1 MSATVDDAPPWEPP
15 YEVEA
20 RRHVELTPASAI
32 PMRPVHWLWRDRLP
46 VGELALLAGREDLGK
61 SIIAYTL
68 AAWITTG
75 TMKGEYH
82 GQPRSV
88 LVAATEDD
96 WARTITPR
104 LTAAGADL
112 DLIYRVDVRGDDG
125 FLSSLDLP
133 RDLLEIEQAAQ
144 KVDAALL
151 ILDPLTSRLSAA
163 LDTHKDA
170 EVRRGLEPLAHL
182 AHQIEMTVLGLIHVN
197 KGVGRDA
204 LTSIMGSRA
213 FSAVARAVLF
223 AIKDPE
229 DESRRYLGSQKNNLG
244 QSDLPT
250 FAYQIVR
257 EVVAETD
264 EGVIDAGK
272 IEWLGKSDRSI
283 SDVLADISDGREAMQ
298 ATDEAMAWLED
309 YLTAMDGSKESS
321 IVKSAGKQ
329 QGHHDRTLKRAAQK
343 LGVIYSQEGFPRK
356 TIWTLPG
363 RASSLESGPNGPTGP
378 TEGDQ
383 GVLEASRASD
393 ASRASQANPQDG
405 GLTSAEDP
413 EF

>member
-1 MSATVDDAPPWEPP
+1 MTTLD
-15 YEVEA
+15 EVAET
-20 RRHVELTPASAI
+20 RRHIELTPASSI
-32 PMRPVHWLWRDRLP
+32 EMRPVHWLWRDRLP

-75 TMKGEYH
+75 TMKGEYL

-104 LTAAGADL
+104 LVAAGADL
-112 DLIYRVDVRGDDG
+112 DRIYRVDVRGDDG

-133 RDLLEIEQAAQ
+133 RDLLEIEQAAE
-144 KVDAALL
+144 KVEAALL

-182 AHQIEMTVLGLIHVN
+182 AHKIELTVLGLIHVN
-197 KGVGRDA
+197 KGIGRDA

-244 QSDLPT
+244 RSDLPT
-250 FAYQIVR
+250 YAYRIVR

-264 EGVIDAGK
+264 EGVVDAGK
-272 IEWLGKSDRSI
+272 IDWLGKSDRSI
-283 SDVLADISDGREAMQ
+283 SDVLADTSEGRDATR
-298 ATDEAMAWLED
+298 ATDEALGWLED
-309 YLTAMDGSKESS
+309 FLTSVGGAKESS
-321 IVKSAGKQ
+321 IVKSAARTA
-329 QGHHDRTLKRAAQK
+329 GHKERTIERAAQK
-343 LGVIYSQEGFPRK
+343 LGVIFSAEGFPRK
-356 TIWTLPG
+356 TVWSLPSH
-363 RASSLESGPNGPTGP
+363 ADSLESGATGATGATVIDLGLRRP
-378 TEGDQ
+378 SGANP
-383 GVLEASRASD
+383 ASGASP
-393 ASRASQANPQDG
+393 ANPQGSGATGD
-405 GLTSAEDP
+405 EDP